1 MASNLTVSNLLGP
14 WSGDVCTGLMQRCRE
29 AWDTPLADLDDLMVV
44 TFLSQNVA
52 VPHVLIEATRRIEE
66 QERDG
71 TEYFEGQ
78 LLEAIER
85 VQSDQ

>member
-14 WSGDVCTGLMQRCRE
+14 WRGDACTGLMQRCRE
-29 AWDTPLADLDDLMVV
+29 AWDTALTNLDDLMVA
-44 TFLSQNVA
+44 TFLRQNIA
-52 VPHVLIEATRRIEE
+52 VTHMLIEAQRRIEV